1 LPRVA
6 TTDRDGNVRLA
17 SEADRDAAVRVRQRI
32 ASLDE
37 KQARSDVLAT
47 AEAGEGSLG
56 RFAAA

>member
-1 LPRVA
+1 
-6 TTDRDGNVRLA
+6 
-17 SEADRDAAVRVRQRI
+17 VRQRI